1 MLRKGVKTLV
11 LYLEDWQ
18 KRMIKDVLG
27 VECNPYEVSLEDPTV
42 LRYGLLIHREPKR
55 MYFTDWQLREM
66 RDEAGKE
73 CEYIEIS
80 KILHNGMR
88 YKPPTP

>member
-55 MYFTDWQLREM
+55 M
-66 RDEAGKE
+66 
-73 CEYIEIS
+73 
-80 KILHNGMR
+80 
-88 YKPPTP
+88 